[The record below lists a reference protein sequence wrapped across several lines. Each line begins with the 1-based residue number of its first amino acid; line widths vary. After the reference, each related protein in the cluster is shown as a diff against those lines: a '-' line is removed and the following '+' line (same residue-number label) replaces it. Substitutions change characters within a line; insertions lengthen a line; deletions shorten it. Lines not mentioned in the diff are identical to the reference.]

1 MAAELN
7 RNLTSMPLTSM
18 VVLNRIISSMP
29 SARFRSEIR
38 GFGLMF
44 LVKFAF
50 IIVLSLLSVEELRAA
65 SFDCG
70 KAATPDEKTICS
82 NMTLSGLDEE
92 VAFYFNRAK
101 SASGSGE
108 VRKYARQLLSNR
120 RSCGA
125 DAICI
130 ARMQIYSIAT
140 FKMMAK
146 MAYGPADLD
155 YFSDLDINSL
165 AWMWSASN
173 SDCRGYSSEFAIS
186 TFCNLR
192 SFIGSFLEERGLCL
206 GLYNLPFN
214 EWEAQI
220 AVRNRWVPCIYED
233 LVQN

>member
-1 MAAELN
+1 
-7 RNLTSMPLTSM
+7 MPLTSM
-18 VVLNRIISSMP
+18 VVLDSIISSMP
-29 SARFRSEIR
+29 STRSRSEIR
-38 GFGLMF
+38 GFGLIF
-44 LVKFAF
+44 LVKFSF
-50 IIVLSLLSVEELRAA
+50 IIVLSLFSVEELRAA

-108 VRKYARQLLSNR
+108 VRQYARQLLSNR

-173 SDCRGYSSEFAIS
+173 SDCRGYSSEFAIN

-192 SFIGSFLEERGLCL
+192 SYTGSFLEERGLCL

>member
-1 MAAELN
+1 
-7 RNLTSMPLTSM
+7 MPLTSM

-29 SARFRSEIR
+29 SARSRLEIR
-38 GFGLMF
+38 GFGLIFFMKCVF
-44 LVKFAF
+44 V
-50 IIVLSLLSVEELRAA
+50 IVLSLFSVEELRAA

-82 NMTLSGLDEE
+82 NVTLSGLDEE

-108 VRKYARQLLSNR
+108 VRQYARQLLSNR

-140 FKMMAK
+140 FKVMAK

-173 SDCRGYSSEFAIS
+173 SDCRGYSSEFAIN

-192 SFIGSFLEERGLCL
+192 SYTGSFLEERGLCL